1 MPNDIFA
8 GNLNRY
14 LRMAQLFGEPMQN
27 SNELMHNNN
36 FDMSPPEDDFNA
48 DQRFSQL
55 YHPDNRMSDKYYS
68 MLDQFPERNHPGALR
83 KIAATIAS
91 LGRPEDVE
99 RSLYAPYHRNLADWK
114 EKINPLQ
121 RAAEIERQNNVNQRM
136 VANQIIS
143 QEMGNRRLERQIGR
157 DKTLEQQGNRR
168 LGDQETAARTRE
180 DLASQRIRQADAR
193 LKLAEKIAKGGVF
206 KEDDQGNAFMV
217 YKDGTTEPIE
227 GMEFLSAEDKAK
239 LRQKYPSSSGGSR
252 AIKTDVIEDPENP
265 GKKVLVQ
272 IHEDGT
278 YTIVKGREDKKP
290 ATPTTRTAEST
301 ASTELGKSR
310 EMLNRARKLKI
321 TRPDLSKW
329 ISINKGEIAPIPKP
343 SFLPGRPTK
352 AQYDEINKLLAGGE
366 VAASPEVARTGAPTG
381 RVKVVGPNGQTGTVD
396 VKEASQLPRGWRIVQ

>member
-1 MPNDIFA
+1 
-8 GNLNRY
+8 
-14 LRMAQLFGEPMQN
+14 MAQLFGEPASGSDMNDNQP
-27 SNELMHNNN
+27 M
-36 FDMSPPEDDFNA
+36 FDMSPHINISEPEDDFNA

-143 QEMGNRRLERQIGR
+143 QEMGNRRLERQLGR

-168 LGDQETAARTRE
+168 LSDQEAAARTRE

-252 AIKTDVIEDPENP
+252 AIKTDVVEID

-272 IHEDGT
+272 IHDDGT
-278 YTIVKGREDKKP
+278 YTVVKGRENKEP
-290 ATPTTRTAEST
+290 ATPTTRTTEST
-301 ASTELGKSR
+301 ASTELGRSR

-352 AQYDEINKLLAGGE
+352 AQYDELNKLLAGGE
-366 VAASPEVARTGAPTG
+366 VAASNVSPAEPGRTNAPAG
-381 RVKVVGPNGQTGTVD
+381 RIRVIGPNGEKGTVD
-396 VKEASQLPRGWRIVQ
+396 VKEASQLPKGWRIAQ